1 VGESDSLC
9 VVRDEKGIALRDFC
23 ADCDGLPP
31 CGQRKLEPKGVLY
44 LAGDPASH
52 VFTVVEGYL
61 KESRTTEDGR
71 ILGIRIVIAGDLVG
85 TEALAASDY
94 QCTVEALTPSRVCA
108 VSLDEVH
115 RAMLERPEQGVAVA
129 TALSQEMRG
138 LRDSMLLL
146 SSMSAEERV
155 RTALERLLG
164 DAPVG
169 AWIRL
174 PLSRQELGDLLGL
187 ALATVSRTVRALE
200 RDGCY
205 EVSGRRIRR
214 V

>member
-1 VGESDSLC
+1 M
-9 VVRDEKGIALRDFC
+9 
-23 ADCDGLPP
+23 
-31 CGQRKLEPKGVLY
+31 
-44 LAGDPASH
+44 
-52 VFTVVEGYL
+52 
-61 KESRTTEDGR
+61 
-71 ILGIRIVIAGDLVG
+71 
-85 TEALAASDY
+85 AA
-94 QCTVEALTPSRVCA
+94 
-108 VSLDEVH
+108 
-115 RAMLERPEQGVAVA
+115 
-129 TALSQEMRG
+129 ALSNEMCG

-146 SSMSAEERV
+146 SSMSAVERV
-155 RTALERLLG
+155 RTVLERLLD

-169 AWIRL
+169 AWVRL